1 MTLIEAAL
9 CKKVMMCSSIM
20 VDMDQS
26 CEMSNILHG
35 ANPQTNFYRAQ
46 LFSGIHINQRD
57 LSQLWSILTW
67 AVFIGPDHFWGSRQV
82 EDHKLRIVRLRH
94 NRLKCLSLVFGQED
108 KGKDNLQ
115 LDSTFGWND
124 MSTDLVQ
131 LDCSVHSPHVRVLP
145 VTRKITTFIV
155 FILS

>member
-9 CKKVMMCSSIM
+9 CKKVMMCSSWLIWTRVVKCQIFYM
-20 VDMDQS
+20 EQIPKPTFVA
-26 CEMSNILHG
+26 H
-35 ANPQTNFYRAQ
+35 NF
-46 LFSGIHINQRD
+46 FSGIHINQRD

-94 NRLKCLSLVFGQED
+94 NRLKFLSLVFGQED

-145 VTRKITTFIV
+145 VTRKIKTLIFS
-155 FILS
+155 ILS